1 MESSIGDNI
10 LSLFSDTLMHQLI
23 SCVSFNI
30 VGGLISV
37 MAVLKLG
44 SYHVKGLILT
54 APALGVDMNIELKI
68 QKLFAPGRPLLDCII

>member
-1 MESSIGDNI
+1 M
-10 LSLFSDTLMHQLI
+10 
-23 SCVSFNI
+23 
-30 VGGLISV
+30 GGLISV

-68 QKLFAPGRPLLDCII
+68 QKLFAPGRPLLDFII

>member
-1 MESSIGDNI
+1 
-10 LSLFSDTLMHQLI
+10 MHQLI
-23 SCVSFNI
+23 SCVSFNIYI